1 MFGFIWQLC
10 LLILGLIPLLIW
22 WYVRNVKRRGGG
34 VAFHTDLAFFQG
46 LKSPRFAKRRDLPV
60 VLFGLALALSMV
72 AFARPTA
79 PLPMLDNR
87 TTIMLALDVSGSMR
101 NTDIAPSRFVAAQ
114 EAARAFVR
122 QLPGD
127 LQLGLVTFAGSAA
140 VNVSPGTDRKA
151 VFDAIDSLYMFRG
164 TAIGAGIRES
174 LGVLPGRTLEP
185 SKQKLDPNAPRAIIV
200 LMTDGRNNREPDPL
214 EMAEI
219 AKQNGV
225 PVYTI
230 GLGTQSE
237 ANNSNPYAGFDPET
251 LMSIARST
259 GGKYFEAKSAGQLEQ
274 VFRSLSSSLGWVM
287 RPSEVTH
294 LVAVLAGLLLLGSIV
309 FGETNRRVI

>member
-1 MFGFIWQLC
+1 
-10 LLILGLIPLLIW
+10 
-22 WYVRNVKRRGGG
+22 
-34 VAFHTDLAFFQG
+34 
-46 LKSPRFAKRRDLPV
+46 
-60 VLFGLALALSMV
+60 MV
-72 AFARPTA
+72 ALARPTA

-114 EAARAFVR
+114 EAARAFVK
-122 QLPGD
+122 QLPSD
-127 LQLGLVTFAGSAA
+127 LQLGLVTFAGSAM

-151 VFDAIDSLYMFRG
+151 VFEAIDSLYMFRG

-174 LGVLPGRTLEP
+174 LGALPGRSLEP

-237 ANNSNPYAGFDPET
+237 SNNSNPFSGFDPET
-251 LMSIARST
+251 LMSISRST
-259 GGKYFEAKSAGQLEQ
+259 GGKYFEAKSAGQLDQ
-274 VFRSLSSSLGWVM
+274 VFRSLGSSLGWVM

-294 LVAVLAGLLLLGSIV
+294 LVATLAGLLLLCSIV
-309 FGETNRRVI
+309 FSETNRRVI